1 MEVEG
6 AMKQPLKVLLVEDNP
21 VDAELALYELKKADF
36 DCSART
42 VVTQAELIRELEAF
56 EPDVILSDF
65 SLPQFDGLLAL
76 ELCQAAR
83 PDVPFIFLSGT
94 IGEERALE
102 TLEKGAADYILKSHA
117 KRLGAAVRRALKD
130 AKDEASRKQLE
141 SQVRFL
147 AGPDSLTELPNR
159 SQFRDLLDGALGRAA
174 RNNQPVA
181 LLVLDV
187 DRFQSVN
194 AQIGHRAADSALREL
209 AQRIRNTARKG
220 DAVARI
226 GGDEFAVLL
235 EGALEKEQVAM
246 LAQRQIDSVAQPVET
261 PGEAAVALTASIGIS
276 VFPGDARDVD
286 ALLRNA
292 DIAMYHAKERGRNNV
307 QFYSAELE
315 TLTRRDEL
323 RRTEVAQRLA
333 RLTPREREVL
343 DLLVEGKA
351 SKMIAYLLGTS
362 TRTIDVHRARVM
374 EKMEAGSLA
383 DLVRAVLE
391 QRR

>member
-42 VVTQAELIRELEAF
+42 VVTRDELIRELEAF
-56 EPDVILSDF
+56 EPDIILSDF
-65 SLPQFDGLLAL
+65 SLPQFDGLSAL

-147 AGPDSLTELPNR
+147 
-159 SQFRDLLDGALGRAA
+159 
-174 RNNQPVA
+174 
-181 LLVLDV
+181 
-187 DRFQSVN
+187 
-194 AQIGHRAADSALREL
+194 
-209 AQRIRNTARKG
+209 
-220 DAVARI
+220 
-226 GGDEFAVLL
+226 
-235 EGALEKEQVAM
+235 
-246 LAQRQIDSVAQPVET
+246 
-261 PGEAAVALTASIGIS
+261 
-276 VFPGDARDVD
+276 
-286 ALLRNA
+286 
-292 DIAMYHAKERGRNNV
+292 
-307 QFYSAELE
+307 
-315 TLTRRDEL
+315 TRRDEQ
-323 RRTEVAQRLA
+323 RHMEVSQRLA
-333 RLTPREREVL
+333 RLTPRERQVL

-374 EKMEAGSLA
+374 EKMEADSLA

-391 QRR
+391 HRR

>member
-21 VDAELALYELKKADF
+21 VDAELALYELKNAEF

-42 VVTQAELIRELEAF
+42 VATRAELIRELEAF
-56 EPDVILSDF
+56 EPDIILSDF
-65 SLPQFDGLLAL
+65 SLPQFDGLSAL
-76 ELCQAAR
+76 QLCQAAR
-83 PDVPFIFLSGT
+83 PDIPFIFLSGT

-130 AKDEASRKQLE
+130 AKDEAARKQLE

-147 AGPDSLTELPNR
+147 AGHDSLTELPNR
-159 SQFRDLLDGALGRAA
+159 SQFRDLLDRALGRAA
-174 RNNQPVA
+174 RNDQPAA
-181 LLVLDV
+181 LLVLDL

-235 EGALEKEQVAM
+235 EGALEKEEVAA
-246 LAQRQIDSVAQPVET
+246 LAQRQIDCVAQPIALDAES
-261 PGEAAVALTASIGIS
+261 VALTASIGIS
-276 VFPGDARDVD
+276 LFPGDARDVD

-292 DIAMYHAKERGRNNV
+292 DIAMYYAKERGRNNL

-323 RRTEVAQRLA
+323 RRTEVAHRLA

-391 QRR
+391 HRR